1 VTPIG
6 VSRSAAASATD
17 GFRTQPNPLALLK
30 GSNEGSR
37 SPRAGDSMST
47 FHFPRWTNHFKLLIP
62 AGAVGGVLYAV
73 TFVWLGFSPKTIAVG
88 YQPEQPIPFSHAL
101 HAGELGFDCRYCHN
115 TVDVAGHAAV
125 PPTETCMR
133 CHENLRSDSKKLAA
147 LRQSWET
154 GKPIKWERVH
164 DLPDYAYF
172 NHAAHVNRGV
182 SCVSCHG
189 RIDQMEVVK
198 QVEPLSMG
206 WCLECHRNPNPHLRP
221 LDQITNLGWTPPE
234 GDDSWQE
241 QLVYGFEPDEAA
253 KAEEGYDPYSH
264 VNPQETC
271 STCHR

>member
-1 VTPIG
+1 
-6 VSRSAAASATD
+6 
-17 GFRTQPNPLALLK
+17 
-30 GSNEGSR
+30 
-37 SPRAGDSMST
+37 MST
-47 FHFPRWTNHFKLLIP
+47 FHFPRWTNHFRLLIP
-62 AGAVGGVLYAV
+62 AGAFGGVLYAV

-115 TVDVAGHAAV
+115 TVDVASHAAV

-133 CHENLRSDSKKLAA
+133 CHENLHADSPKLAA
-147 LRQSWET
+147 LRKSWET
-154 GKPIKWERVH
+154 GKPIRWERVH

-189 RIDQMEVVK
+189 RIDQMEVVE